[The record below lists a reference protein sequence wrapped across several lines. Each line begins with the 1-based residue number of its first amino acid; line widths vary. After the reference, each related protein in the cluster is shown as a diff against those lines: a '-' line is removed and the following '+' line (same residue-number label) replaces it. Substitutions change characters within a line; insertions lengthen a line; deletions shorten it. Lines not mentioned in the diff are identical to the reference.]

1 MSDDLI
7 LSNTPIHQDAAGRFC
22 LNDLHKAA
30 GGEKKH
36 QPANFLRSDEAQRLA
51 AELDTEKSIPQNR
64 GVKPIQSVSGALATG
79 GGTYVVKELVYA
91 YAMWISPRF
100 HLQVIRAFD
109 ALVSAAAPAA
119 RPPRTGPEA
128 RPAAPYAPGANVRRL
143 REQLNLSQRQLANLC
158 FPALAPTT
166 IVRLE
171 QNDGYQM
178 ETLERVAVA
187 LGTTIEVLLAPPAVF
202 AAKTLEGVSPL
213 DLVDLDR
220 LQQLMCVSA
229 WLARRYLMDYGA
241 TAAWLEGFEGASHD

>member
-1 MSDDLI
+1 MTPDLI
-7 LSNTPIHQDAAGRFC
+7 LSNIPIHQDAAGRFC

-30 GGEKKH
+30 GGEKRH
-36 QPANFLRSDEAQRLA
+36 QPGDWLRVQQIQDLV
-51 AELDTEKSIPQNR
+51 AELKADPGIP
-64 GVKPIQSVSGALATG
+64 GSEPIQTLKG
-79 GGTYVVKELVYA
+79 GKGPQGTYAVRELVYA

-158 FPALAPTT
+158 FPAMAPTT

-171 QNDGYQM
+171 QNDG
-178 ETLERVAVA
+178 RR
-187 LGTTIEVLLAPPAVF
+187 LAAAAPCARSRGAGAGGRGVPAP
-202 AAKTLEGVSPL
+202 AGDP
-213 DLVDLDR
+213 
-220 LQQLMCVSA
+220 
-229 WLARRYLMDYGA
+229 ARP
-241 TAAWLEGFEGASHD
+241 

>member
-1 MSDDLI
+1 MTPDLI

-30 GGEKKH
+30 GGEGKH
-36 QPANFLRSDEAQRLA
+36 RPSLWSENQQTQALISELQTEAGIPALVSVKGGAARS
-51 AELDTEKSIPQNR
+51 S
-64 GVKPIQSVSGALATG
+64 
-79 GGTYVVKELVYA
+79 TYAVRELVYA

-158 FPALAPTT
+158 FPAMAPTT

-220 LQQLMCVSA
+220 LQQLMCTSA